1 MNGSAST
8 ALNGYSKVPLWAHD
22 SRMPTLG
29 WVGVPPHPLTA
40 QCCFHH
46 TLHMCSTIR
55 TIGFM
60 PAKHRLHSRTQAQDS
75 CRRLQHRTYLLS

>member
-29 WVGVPPHPLTA
+29 WVGVPPPRPMLFSSHTPHVLHHPDY
-40 QCCFHH
+40 
-46 TLHMCSTIR
+46 
-55 TIGFM
+55 
-60 PAKHRLHSRTQAQDS
+60 RLHASKAPS
-75 CRRLQHRTYLLS
+75 P